1 MLLENIP
8 MGKTL
13 EIYIDREG
21 YRYRLVSK
29 VEDAKPR
36 RVCVSLIASNGRAFR
51 FHPEDDIKIVYRDEE
66 QMWEWP
72 KVRGGIAKLDDEPVH
87 YFEIT
92 NKGHSFNRRN
102 AYRVQISED
111 IEIGFYILPETG
123 QKSDEPPVV
132 EVAEGQE
139 VIDEQQIAAPQR
151 VHGII
156 KDVSETGVGIYTD
169 ASFDTDDRMFF
180 EMPSP
185 YGMLACSA
193 QVVRK
198 DELRASSHK
207 YQYYYGCV
215 LTKSDKRL
223 IRYIFDIQ
231 RENLKKQRG

>member
-51 FHPEDDIKIVYRDEE
+51 FRPDDDIKIVYRDEE
-66 QMWEWP
+66 QMWEWS
-72 KVRGGIAKLDDEPVH
+72 KVQGGIAKLDDEPVH

-102 AYRVQISED
+102 AYRVQINED
-111 IEIGFYILPETG
+111 VEFGFYALSEIGR
-123 QKSDEPPVV
+123 KSDESPVDEV
-132 EVAEGQE
+132 EQKIVE
-139 VIDEQQIAAPQR
+139 PQR

-169 ASFDTDDRMFF
+169 TSFEIEDRMFF

-185 YGMLACSA
+185 YGMLACNA
-193 QVVRK
+193 QVIRK

-207 YQYYYGCV
+207 YRYYYGCV

-223 IRYIFDIQ
+223 IRYIFDVQ
-231 RENLKKQRG
+231 RENLKKQRR

>member
-21 YRYRLVSK
+21 YRYCLVSK

-51 FHPEDDIKIVYRDEE
+51 FHPEDEIKIVYRDEE

-72 KVRGGIAKLDDEPVH
+72 KVQGGIAKLDNEPVH

-111 IEIGFYILPETG
+111 IEIGFYILPEAG

-132 EVAEGQE
+132 EEELNIVVPEK
-139 VIDEQQIAAPQR
+139 

-169 ASFDTDDRMFF
+169 TSFDIEDRLFF

-185 YGMLACSA
+185 YGMLACNA
-193 QVVRK
+193 QVIRK

-207 YQYYYGCV
+207 YRYYYGCV

-223 IRYIFDIQ
+223 IRYIFDVQ